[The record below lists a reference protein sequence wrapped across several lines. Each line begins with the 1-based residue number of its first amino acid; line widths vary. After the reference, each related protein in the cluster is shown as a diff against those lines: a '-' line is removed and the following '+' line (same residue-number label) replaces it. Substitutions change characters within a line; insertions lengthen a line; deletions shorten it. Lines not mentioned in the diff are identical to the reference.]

1 MLKEFKAFILT
12 GNVLDLAIAVILA
25 GAIGAV
31 VNSFVSDIA
40 MPVVGYLSGG
50 VDFSD
55 MKYILSQAVVGADG
69 SVVTPENAIMYG
81 KWITSI
87 VSLIMVG
94 LVLFFIVKAYNKT
107 KKKEIAA
114 EPVPAGPTEIEL
126 LAQIRDALKK

>member
-12 GNVLDLAIAVILA
+12 GNVVDLAIAVILA

-40 MPVVGYLSGG
+40 MPVVGYLSGS

-81 KWITSI
+81 KWTTSI

-94 LVLFFIVKAYNKT
+94 LVLFLIVKAYNKT

-114 EPVPAGPTEIEL
+114 EPVPVGPTEIEL

>member
-12 GNVLDLAIAVILA
+12 GNVVDLAIAVILA

-94 LVLFFIVKAYNKT
+94 LVLFVIVKAYNKT
-107 KKKEIAA
+107 KKKEVAA
-114 EPVPAGPTEIEL
+114 EPAPVGPTEIEL

>member
-1 MLKEFKAFILT
+1 MLKELKAFILT
-12 GNVLDLAIAVILA
+12 GNVVDLAIAVILA

-40 MPVVGYLSGG
+40 MPVVGYLSGS

-81 KWITSI
+81 KWTTSI

-94 LVLFFIVKAYNKT
+94 LVLFLIVKAYNKT

-114 EPVPAGPTEIEL
+114 EPVPVGPTEIEL